1 MISLG
6 NIGENQNAGGE
17 SNVMVE
23 EYMEISCN
31 VGTMNS
37 LMEFG
42 IAKDDESGFA

>member
-1 MISLG
+1 
-6 NIGENQNAGGE
+6 
-17 SNVMVE
+17 MVE

-31 VGTMNS
+31 VGTIDS